1 MEQFYKRQYC
11 LLTWLVML
19 IIPIGG
25 CSVYSFTGASIPPE
39 AETVT
44 IQYFPN
50 KSSLVN
56 PNLSQELT
64 NALKDRFQSQTSLS
78 LTDTGGDL
86 YFEGE
91 IVDYKTKPVAIQG
104 NDQAAM
110 NRLTI
115 TVNVKFVNRFQEK
128 MNYETTFSR
137 YEDYSSSTSL
147 STVED
152 QLVEQIV
159 EYLVDDIFNKS
170 VVNW

>member
-1 MEQFYKRQYC
+1 MKRLIKQHIS
-11 LLTWLVML
+11 LVWLIFIFV
-19 IIPIGG
+19 PFSG
-25 CSVYSFTGASIPPE
+25 CGIYSFTGASIPPE

-50 KSSLVN
+50 KASLVN
-56 PNLSQELT
+56 SNLSQILT
-64 NALKDRFQSQTSLS
+64 DALKDRFQSQTSLS
-78 LTDTGGDL
+78 LTNTGGDL

-115 TVNVKFVNRFQEK
+115 TVNVKFVNRYQEK
-128 MNYETTFSR
+128 MNFETTFSR
-137 YEDYSSSTSL
+137 YEDYSSSASL
-147 STVED
+147 ASVED
-152 QLVEQIV
+152 QLIEQIV
-159 EYLVDDIFNKS
+159 DYLVDDIFNKS